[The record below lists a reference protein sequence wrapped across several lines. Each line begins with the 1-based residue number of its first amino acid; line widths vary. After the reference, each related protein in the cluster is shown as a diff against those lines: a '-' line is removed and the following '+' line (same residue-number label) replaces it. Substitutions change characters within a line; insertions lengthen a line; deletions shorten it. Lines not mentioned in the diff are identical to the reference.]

1 MFLTDSIQIS
11 PISLVIIEPVF
22 IGPHS
27 VKNFIRG
34 VYVVHVTGVFRVNSN
49 KQKGMNYLS
58 EDTSLSLAFWI
69 YKATNKHNFSI
80 YQ

>member
-58 EDTSLSLAFWI
+58 EDTSFKDKLGFLDLQS
-69 YKATNKHNFSI
+69 H
-80 YQ
+80 Q